1 MVCAAAKLLHDLK
14 DSHVVCCTSGPG
26 TGTPLE
32 ADRRELYRQAL
43 GHNTPISVASGTTN
57 DNVQELLPFIDIF
70 LVATGIEKD
79 PTDPQ
84 TIAFYKEAGIPA
96 AEVGYLDPEK
106 LRAMAEA
113 IHSFED

>member
-70 LVATGIEKD
+70 LVATGIEKT

-84 TIAFYKEAGIPA
+84 KRLPS
-96 AEVGYLDPEK
+96 VGYLDPEK

-113 IHSFED
+113 IHSFLN